1 MPFPSPSCGASADSQ
16 RAADRG
22 ASPSK
27 GSTAGRPST
36 LSKFAAEFL
45 GTFVLVFGGCG
56 SALIAPTFMT
66 DKDFPAGIGFAG
78 VALAFGLTVVAMA
91 SAVGHISGGHFN
103 PAVTLGV
110 SLAKRIGWGDAAL
123 YWVAQFLGGIAAGAV
138 LFAVMSGKPE
148 WSVATDGFATNGYG
162 ELSPGG
168 FALLSVLIVEFVLTA
183 IFLFVILGTTDG
195 RAVVGFAP
203 LAIGLT
209 LTLIHLVS
217 IPVSNTSVNPARSL
231 GMAVFGGADALG
243 QVWAFFVAPLAGA
256 AVAGL
261 LYSALF
267 GAE

>member
-45 GTFVLVFGGCG
+45 GTF
-56 SALIAPTFMT
+56 
-66 DKDFPAGIGFAG
+66 
-78 VALAFGLTVVAMA
+78 
-91 SAVGHISGGHFN
+91 
-103 PAVTLGV
+103 
-110 SLAKRIGWGDAAL
+110 
-123 YWVAQFLGGIAAGAV
+123 AQFLGGIAAGAA
-138 LFAVMSGKPE
+138 LFAVLSGKPE

-168 FALLSVLIVEFVLTA
+168 FSLLSVLIVEFVLTA

-195 RAVVGFAP
+195 RAAVGFAP

-267 GAE
+267 GADDEQIENNEETAIAAA

>member
-1 MPFPSPSCGASADSQ
+1 M
-16 RAADRG
+16 
-22 ASPSK
+22 
-27 GSTAGRPST
+27 GRPST
-36 LSKFAAEFL
+36 VSKFAAEFL

-56 SALIAPTFMT
+56 SATIAATAVT
-66 DKDFPAGIGFAG
+66 ANGFPAGIGFAG

-91 SAVGHISGGHFN
+91 YAVGHISGGHFN

-110 SLAKRIGWGDAAL
+110 TLAKRLSWGEAGM
-123 YWVAQFLGGIAAGAV
+123 YWIAQFLGGIAAGAV

-148 WSVATDGFATNGYG
+148 WSIAAEGFATNGYG

-168 FALLSVLIVEFVLTA
+168 FSLLSVLIIEFVLTA

-195 RAVVGFAP
+195 RAAVGFAP

-231 GMAVFGGADALG
+231 GVAVFAGADALA

-261 LYSALF
+261 LYNTLF
-267 GAE
+267 GESRQVEADETADAVATS

>member
-1 MPFPSPSCGASADSQ
+1 MPFPSPSCGTSADSQ
-16 RAADRG
+16 RAADGG

-45 GTFVLVFGGCG
+45 GTF
-56 SALIAPTFMT
+56 
-66 DKDFPAGIGFAG
+66 
-78 VALAFGLTVVAMA
+78 
-91 SAVGHISGGHFN
+91 
-103 PAVTLGV
+103 
-110 SLAKRIGWGDAAL
+110 
-123 YWVAQFLGGIAAGAV
+123 AQFLGGIAAGAA
-138 LFAVMSGKPE
+138 LFAVLSGKPE

-168 FALLSVLIVEFVLTA
+168 FSLLSVLIVEFVLTA

-195 RAVVGFAP
+195 RAAVGFAP

-267 GAE
+267 GADDEQIENNEETAIAAA